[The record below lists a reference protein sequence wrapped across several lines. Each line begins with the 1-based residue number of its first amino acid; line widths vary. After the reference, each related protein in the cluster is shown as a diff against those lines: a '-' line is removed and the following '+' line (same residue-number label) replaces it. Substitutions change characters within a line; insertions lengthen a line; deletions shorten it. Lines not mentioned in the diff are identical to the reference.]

1 MDKKTRLD
9 ILLVDQGLFSS
20 RARAKE
26 AILNRQVV
34 DQFNNIL
41 DKPSLLVDDSQ
52 KLKIIGEQ
60 LKYVSRG
67 GTKLERALKYFDI
80 NAAGVTALD
89 IGASTGGFSDV
100 LLQAGA
106 KKVYANDVG
115 TNQLHPKIK
124 ENQKVI
130 DLSPLDFR
138 KLTKEQIDNSKIDL
152 VVIDA
157 SFISLHLLWQ
167 PLLQLIDYQQVPI
180 VALVKPQFEA
190 GPNVVGKKGVIKD
203 RKIHQQIL
211 ETVLAQAKDAEISTI
226 DLIESP
232 ITGAAGNR
240 EFLAYFLPEKNAKIS
255 TEIDLLELINQ
266 N

>member
-9 ILLVDQGLFSS
+9 IFLVNQGLFAS

-26 AILNRQVV
+26 AILNRQIV

-41 DKPSLLVDDSQ
+41 DKPSLLIDDNQ
-52 KLKIIGEQ
+52 QLKIIGEQ
-60 LKYVSRG
+60 LKFVSRG
-67 GTKLERALKYFDI
+67 GIKLEEALKHFDI
-80 NAAGVTALD
+80 NPTGLTALD

-106 KKVYANDVG
+106 EKIYANDVG
-115 TNQLHPKIK
+115 TNQLHSKIK
-124 ENQKVI
+124 NNPKVI
-130 DLSPLDFR
+130 DLSPIDFR
-138 KLTKEQIDNSKIDL
+138 KLSKEQIDNSKIDL

-167 PLLQLIDYQQVPI
+167 SLLQLIDYQSIPI
-180 VALVKPQFEA
+180 IALIKPQFEA
-190 GPNVVGKKGVIKD
+190 GPNVVDKKGVIKD
-203 RKIHQQIL
+203 QKIHLQIL
-211 ETVLAQAKDAEISTI
+211 EKVLGQAKDAGISTI
-226 DLIESP
+226 DLIKSP